1 MVLQLRPTKAER
13 SPSPVKEVPTSLDR
27 TPRDCRQAL
36 TCRLPNQ
43 NRTRAQRAS
52 PSMGPSK
59 PDKEAPELQ
68 PTGKGGRS
76 NPLTQTDNH
85 MLYTTLTSLLLLGKH
100 IATLL
105 KHNTYTLSS
114 AALLEPASSREEI
127 LHTCDTRLLPNLIRC
142 PCAAVS
148 RFVVS
153 FHLCHSLFFFCF
165 FLLFFSFFLFHYNFL
180 SPLVPSSGNSL

>member
-27 TPRDCRQAL
+27 TPRDCRQAF

-43 NRTRAQRAS
+43 KSDKGAAS
-52 PSMGPSK
+52 QSFDGSIE

-68 PTGKGGRS
+68 PTRKGGRS

-114 AALLEPASSREEI
+114 AALLESTSSREEL

-153 FHLCHSLFFFCF
+153 FHLCLSLFCFVFFCLFLF
-165 FLLFFSFFLFHYNFL
+165 FLLL
-180 SPLVPSSGNSL
+180 SL

>member
-1 MVLQLRPTKAER
+1 MSSMSETKCGTTALPNQSKEH

-43 NRTRAQRAS
+43 NQTRAQQAS

-59 PDKEAPELQ
+59 PDKDAPELQ

-85 MLYTTLTSLLLLGKH
+85 TLYTTLT
-100 IATLL
+100 
-105 KHNTYTLSS
+105 
-114 AALLEPASSREEI
+114 
-127 LHTCDTRLLPNLIRC
+127 
-142 PCAAVS
+142 
-148 RFVVS
+148 
-153 FHLCHSLFFFCF
+153 
-165 FLLFFSFFLFHYNFL
+165 
-180 SPLVPSSGNSL
+180 